1 MTTGTI
7 IAIIVAGVIG
17 AFAFYLMG
25 QNEDLMKKNIEL
37 MRKES
42 EREKGLLRIRY
53 VHQVLTADRY
63 DERALHDIL
72 AKMQREGWEFGG
84 INGCFIILRK
94 SEEIKTTSSTN

>member
-53 VHQVLTADRY
+53 VYKVLTADRY
-63 DERALHDIL
+63 DDSTLNDKL
-72 AKMQREGWEFGG
+72 AKMQSEGWEFGG
-84 INGCFIILRK
+84 IKGGFIMLRK
-94 SEEIKTTSSTN
+94 SEEINFGKQ

>member
-25 QNEDLMKKNIEL
+25 QNEDLTKKNIEL

-42 EREKGLLRIRY
+42 ERE
-53 VHQVLTADRY
+53 T
-63 DERALHDIL
+63 
-72 AKMQREGWEFGG
+72 F
-84 INGCFIILRK
+84 
-94 SEEIKTTSSTN
+94 

>member
-42 EREKGLLRIRY
+42 ERTNGMIRFKRKAY
-53 VHQVLTADRY
+53 LLTADRY
-63 DERALHDIL
+63 DDNTLNMVLE
-72 AKMQREGWEFGG
+72 KKQKEGWEFGG
-84 INGCFIILRK
+84 ISGGFVILWQ
-94 SEEIKTTSSTN
+94 SEEIKED

>member
-42 EREKGLLRIRY
+42 EREKDFC
-53 VHQVLTADRY
+53 A
-63 DERALHDIL
+63 
-72 AKMQREGWEFGG
+72 FGM
-84 INGCFIILRK
+84 FI
-94 SEEIKTTSSTN
+94 TY